1 MRRTVIWI
9 ERFHASTSL
18 TDSKASSISSD
29 GCIYSYAWEI
39 SQWMQMRSEMQLPEA
54 AINSRLASK
63 GDQFFRQLIHPKS
76 GNTSPLIRVFVASKY
91 PTRLKTDHS
100 RLAGTAAKVRSVI
113 ISST

>member
-54 AINSRLASK
+54 AINSRRSLDCIK
-63 GDQFFRQLIHPKS
+63 LCVYC
-76 GNTSPLIRVFVASKY
+76 SPARE
-91 PTRLKTDHS
+91 TN
-100 RLAGTAAKVRSVI
+100 
-113 ISST
+113 SSDN